1 MRQVM
6 AMEDSAE
13 FWDELIEALLTKR
26 PSDRAGLE
34 RVKKEIASKYSR
46 AVPRNSDILRHLS
59 EDVREE
65 FLPLLRKKPTRTLSG
80 VAVVATMTSPAPCPH
95 GKCVYC
101 PGGVG
106 IWTPQSYTGREPAAL
121 RASQNFYDPYLQV
134 RARLKALEEIGHS
147 TGKIDLII
155 MGGTVT
161 ARSPRY
167 QRWFVKRALDAFN
180 GVTSITLQEAQVKNE
195 SAPHRVIGITFETRP
210 DWATA
215 RKVQDMLY
223 MGATRVELGVQSV
236 SDNTLKRIRRG
247 HSVKESVRAT
257 KLLKDSGLKVCYHM
271 MPGLPG
277 QNPREATEEL
287 KTLFRDERFMPDML
301 KIYPT
306 LVVEGAALYD
316 MWKRGSY
323 HPLSNSEAAEVIAS
337 AKRYFPPWLRV
348 QRVQRDIPAHL
359 ITAGVKS
366 SNLRQIVH
374 RLLEERG
381 WRCRCIRCRE
391 VGLASRERE
400 IKGQPHLMLREY
412 RASGGKEVFISF
424 EYPEVDLIAAY
435 LRLRL
440 PGAAPPF
447 PPLKET
453 EGDHALIRE
462 VKVFGRAVAVG
473 EESGDTWQH
482 RGLGERLVKEAE
494 RIAFEEWGVSNIY
507 VTSGVGVR
515 DYYRALGYR
524 LKRPYMWKP
533 KEDMAKV
540 I

>member
-1 MRQVM
+1 MKGG
-6 AMEDSAE
+6 EE
-13 FWDELIEALLTKR
+13 FWQELVEMLVLKEPSNRDE
-26 PSDRAGLE
+26 LE
-34 RVKKEIASKYSR
+34 RVKREVASKYSR
-46 AVPRNSDILRHLS
+46 AVPRNSDILRHLPG
-59 EDVREE
+59 DLKDE

-80 VAVVATMTSPAPCPH
+80 VAVVAAMTSPAPCPH
-95 GKCVYC
+95 GRCVYC

-106 IWTPQSYTGREPAAL
+106 AWTPQSYTGREPAAL
-121 RASQNFYDPYLQV
+121 RASQNLYDPYLQV
-134 RARLKALEEIGHS
+134 RTRLKALEETGHS
-147 TGKIDLII
+147 TGKIDFII

-180 GVTSITLQEAQVKNE
+180 GVVSITLQEAQLRNE

-210 DWATA
+210 DWATPKEV
-215 RKVQDMLY
+215 REMLF
-223 MGATRVELGVQSV
+223 MGATRVELGVQSI
-236 SDNTLKRIRRG
+236 SDGVLRRVMRG
-247 HSVKESVRAT
+247 HTVKESVEAT
-257 KLLKDSGLKVCYHM
+257 ELLKDSGLKVCYHM

-277 QNPREATEEL
+277 QTPKDATEEL
-287 KTLFRDERFMPDML
+287 KALFRHERFMPDML

-306 LVVEGAALYD
+306 LVVEGAALHE
-316 MWKRGSY
+316 MWKRNAY
-323 HPLSNSEAAEVIAS
+323 HPLSDGEAAEVIAS
-337 AKRYFPPWLRV
+337 AKRYFPPWVRV

-366 SNLRQIVH
+366 SNLRQMVH
-374 RLLEERG
+374 RILDERG

-391 VGLASRERE
+391 VGLASRKEE
-400 IKGQPHLMLREY
+400 IEGKPTLMFREY

-424 EYPEVDLIAAY
+424 EYPEEDLIAAY

-447 PPLKET
+447 PPLKDT

-482 RGLGERLVKEAE
+482 RGLGERLVREAE
-494 RIAFEEWGVSNIY
+494 RMAFEDWGVSNIY

-515 DYYRALGYR
+515 GYYRALGYR
-524 LKRPYMWKP
+524 LKRPYMWKT
-533 KEDMAKV
+533 KQDMTKV

>member
-1 MRQVM
+1 MGK
-6 AMEDSAE
+6 AAG
-13 FWDELIEALLTKR
+13 FWAELIDALIKERPLTKG
-26 PSDRAGLE
+26 DLE

-46 AVPRNSDILRHLS
+46 SVPRNSDILRHLP
-59 EDVREE
+59 EDLKEE
-65 FLPLLRKKPTRTLSG
+65 MLPLLRKKPTRTLSG
-80 VAVVATMTSPAPCPH
+80 VAVVAAMTSPAPCPH
-95 GKCVYC
+95 GRCIYC

-106 IWTPQSYTGREPAAL
+106 TWTPQSYTGREPAAM
-121 RASQNFYDPYLQV
+121 RASQNLYDPYHQV
-134 RARLKALEEIGHS
+134 RTRLKALEETGHS
-147 TGKIDLII
+147 TGKIDFII

-180 GVTSITLQEAQVKNE
+180 GVTSLTLREAQERNE
-195 SAPHRVIGITFETRP
+195 NAPHRVIGITFETRP
-210 DWATA
+210 DWATPMEV
-215 RKVQDMLY
+215 KEMLLL
-223 MGATRVELGVQSV
+223 GATRVELGVQSI
-236 SDNTLKRIRRG
+236 SDRVMERVRRG
-247 HSVKESVRAT
+247 HTVLESVKAT
-257 KLLKDSGLKVCYHM
+257 ELLKDSGLKVCYHM

-277 QNPREATEEL
+277 QTPGEATEEL
-287 KTLFRDERFMPDML
+287 RTLFRDERFMPDML

-306 LVVEGAALYD
+306 LVVEGAPLYD
-316 MWKRGSY
+316 MWKRGAF
-323 HPLSNSEAAEVIAS
+323 HPLSSREAAQVIAS
-337 AKRYFPPWLRV
+337 AKRYFPPWVRV
-348 QRVQRDIPAHL
+348 QRVQRDIPSHL

-374 RLLEERG
+374 RVLEERG

-400 IKGQPHLMLREY
+400 VEGEPTLMSREY
-412 RASGGKEVFISF
+412 RASRGKEIFISF
-424 EYPEVDLIAAY
+424 EYPDVDLIAAY

-447 PPLKET
+447 PPLRDT

-462 VKVFGRAVAVG
+462 VKVFGRALSVG
-473 EESGDTWQH
+473 EESRDTWQH
-482 RGLGERLVKEAE
+482 RGLGERLIMEAE

-515 DYYRALGYR
+515 GYYRALGYE

-533 KEDMAKV
+533 KRGMAKV